1 MRLIILMLLLTVP
14 VWCAPHGWDLKAGHR
29 KALLGTGLPLY
40 TLPESAG
47 VTYRKATLE
56 FSPDSRYYQL
66 DYMAPDGQGIGD
78 PTVYCSNRRY
88 ALTNVGKPLETQQ
101 ILAGS
106 FGSLTVSRYQKV
118 CRTGWLRRNGAW
130 VQIEAECEN
139 LARFGQ
145 LLEQFRVT
153 PGRPRR
159 AARQE
164 AIRATGLDL
173 YEVPGLPV
181 KLTTIEFDPY
191 RNWNN
196 YASPTRRELLNSLR
210 TALRAAS
217 ATWAPALSTLPGA
230 RPRCV
235 QANCASP
242 CAWPRPATSK
252 ASRWSAIP
260 NGAGSPK
267 VTCTCAVRAAIL
279 TPSATGCPSCARRR
293 RNYQPIVP

>member
-130 VQIEAECEN
+130 VQVEAECEN

-145 LLEQFRVT
+145 LLEQFRVS
-153 PGRPRR
+153 PGRPRL

-196 YASPTRRELLNSLR
+196 YAVAYKAGASQLTQDCTQGGIGDVGTGFEHPSRREAEVRAGNLR
-210 TALRAAS
+210 FAVRM
-217 ATWAPALSTLPGA
+217 APASYLKGKPVVCYTEWCRLPKGYLHL
-230 RPRCV
+230 RRQGSDFDSFRNWV
-235 QANCASP
+235 
-242 CAWPRPATSK
+242 SK
-252 ASRWSAIP
+252 LRKAP
-260 NGAGSPK
+260 
-267 VTCTCAVRAAIL
+267 
-279 TPSATGCPSCARRR
+279 
-293 RNYQPIVP
+293 